1 MVATTV
7 TKEMS
12 CSAEHAFDVMVR
24 HHAENHARWEREVL
38 EVRQLDEP
46 GLGARSVMVRH
57 EHGRTREVTNTC
69 VEYVED
75 RRAAYE
81 HVEPGMDF
89 RIVFDLTPT
98 GPTSCVL
105 RVDVRMRPKGAT
117 RLMTPLLALGI
128 HRRSERITARMCDVV
143 IATPAYVTD

>member
-1 MVATTV
+1 MITTTV
-7 TKEMS
+7 TKEMD
-12 CSAEHAFDVMVR
+12 CSAEHVFDVVVR
-24 HHAENHARWEREVL
+24 HQADNHPRWEREVR

-46 GLGARSVMVRH
+46 GPGARSVMVRH
-57 EHGRTREVTNTC
+57 ERGRTREVANTC
-69 VEYVED
+69 VEYVEG

-81 HVEPGMDF
+81 HDEPGMDF
-89 RIVFDLTPT
+89 RIAFDLTPA

-117 RLMTPLLALGI
+117 RLMTPLFKLGI

-143 IATPAYVTD
+143 IATPAYVAD